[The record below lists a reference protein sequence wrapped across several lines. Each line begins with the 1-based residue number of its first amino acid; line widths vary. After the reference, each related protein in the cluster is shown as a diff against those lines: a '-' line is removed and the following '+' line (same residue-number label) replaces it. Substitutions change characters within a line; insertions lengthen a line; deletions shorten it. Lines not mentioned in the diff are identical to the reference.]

1 MIDTAMIVTETIATE
16 ETVTTTRTK
25 LLVSKVI
32 ETALQQVRQMRSV
45 VKVST
50 HNGHTFGGTETMGTI
65 LDTEIEDSTSRYSV
79 RPSFRAI
86 KKATN
91 DMVATTV
98 AATTVTTVAGE
109 MAAGPGNPIK

>member
-1 MIDTAMIVTETIATE
+1 
-16 ETVTTTRTK
+16 
-25 LLVSKVI
+25 
-32 ETALQQVRQMRSV
+32 
-45 VKVST
+45 
-50 HNGHTFGGTETMGTI
+50 MGTI

-79 RPSFRAI
+79 RPSFRVI